1 MPRLNHASSLM
12 KAATPTTISPPQ
24 STARK
29 ARWLAGLLL
38 LIPILFIALYPRF
51 QDYFRALSLITR
63 LENPHA
69 VGWIATTDLHP
80 VDVGDTMFEFRGRSV
95 PARIYLPRGVGF
107 APGIMVVHGM
117 HEKGINEPRLVGFAR
132 SLAATGFFVM
142 TPLVPGIAQFR
153 VEAESADLIGTA
165 AQSFAR
171 ELDLPKVGIV
181 ALSFSGGLAL
191 LAASDQEYSP
201 SIGWVAAV
209 GAHYDLAHVLR
220 FFATGEAL
228 RPDGSV
234 DHLRPHEYGPLIVV
248 NDEPQDFFASQ
259 DVTAARAAIRLLLAG
274 DGKASEQIT
283 TTMTA
288 GGQEVMQRIYSKQRD
303 SFAPGI
309 LAEIDKRREQLAA
322 ASPAGHLRF
331 LTMPVALL
339 QGADDSVVPP
349 TELLWLKRDIP
360 PNLLLDALITTAITH
375 VEVGSKVSLRDRLAL
390 VHWMAVLIHETR
402 KTGDNRRAFEVPPG
416 VWLAP
421 GTARVN

>member
-1 MPRLNHASSLM
+1 M
-12 KAATPTTISPPQ
+12 
-24 STARK
+24 
-29 ARWLAGLLL
+29 
-38 LIPILFIALYPRF
+38 F
-51 QDYFRALSLITR
+51 DFRDKSI
-63 LENPHA
+63 
-69 VGWIATTDLHP
+69 
-80 VDVGDTMFEFRGRSV
+80 
-95 PARIYLPRGVGF
+95 PARIYWPRGVGF

-117 HEKGINEPRLVGFAR
+117 HEEGINEPRLVSFAR

-171 ELDLPKVGIV
+171 ELGLPKVGIM

-191 LAASDQEYSP
+191 VAASDQEYSP

-234 DHLRPHEYGPLIVV
+234 DHLKPHEYGPLIVV
-248 NDEPQDFFASQ
+248 NDEPQDFFPSQ
-259 DVTAARAAIRLLLAG
+259 DVTAARDAIRLLLAG
-274 DGKASEQIT
+274 KGKASEQIT
-283 TTMTA
+283 KTMTA
-288 GGQEVMQRIYSKQRD
+288 GGQEVMQRIYHKQRD

-360 PNLLLDALITTAITH
+360 PNLLLDALVSKAITH
-375 VEVGSKVSLRDRLAL
+375 VEVGGRVTLRDRLAL
-390 VHWMAVLIHETR
+390 VHWMAVLIHAAR
-402 KTGDNRRAFEVPPG
+402 RTGDNRRAFEPTAG
-416 VWLAP
+416 VWFAP
-421 GTARVN
+421 STARVN